1 MSRLVFLRHA
11 HSNANHEGILSGRLP
26 GVSLSVKGF
35 EQSSSLV
42 NRLSRATFDQIRISP
57 LERCHQTITPWL
69 NSPYGNGALQLFID
83 DDLNEV
89 DYGSWSGKKLST
101 LRKQQLWKD
110 VQSRPHE
117 VRFPDGERMQ
127 NVYKRVARSI
137 LAAHSSKKSGT
148 FLFIS
153 HGDIIKTALA
163 YAVGLPLRNFQNFVI
178 NPASLSVVDFDGS
191 AGRLLCYNDNS
202 SEILDYLKGE
212 KVSRTLVGGGAGFV
226 RKLRK

>member
-101 LRKQQLWKD
+101 LRKHQLWKD

-137 LAAHSSKKSGT
+137 SAAHSSKKSGT